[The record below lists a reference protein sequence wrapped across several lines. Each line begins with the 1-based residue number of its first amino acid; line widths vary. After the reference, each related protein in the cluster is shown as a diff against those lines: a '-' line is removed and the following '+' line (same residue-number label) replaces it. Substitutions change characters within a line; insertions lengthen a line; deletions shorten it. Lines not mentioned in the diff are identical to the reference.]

1 MEEVVEDTIYCVHVV
16 AQMRRWFFLRIY
28 AFVGPSGTGK
38 SYRAQW
44 IAREYDL
51 ECIIDDGL
59 LIRENKIL
67 AGKSAKKEPNKIAS
81 VKCAIFTNLIHANMV
96 KEAIAE
102 YKPSGI
108 LILGTS
114 DDMIGKIVTQLELPV
129 PERTIYI
136 TDVASEQEIAK
147 ARYFRKQQGKHVIP
161 VPTVEIKS
169 QFSGY
174 FMNPLKIFRRR
185 EYGGGAFEKTIVRPA
200 FSYMGE
206 YTISEN
212 VINSLVLNTVKSF
225 SSIRKLLKV
234 RNRNVYDGV
243 IIDIEIS
250 CYFGVNLMT
259 VMEELSKKV
268 ALEVE
273 RITALNIV
281 EMNVL
286 VKEVYMEE

>member
-1 MEEVVEDTIYCVHVV
+1 MK
-16 AQMRRWFFLRIY
+16 IY
-28 AFVGPSGTGK
+28 AFIGPSGTGK

-44 IAREYDL
+44 IAREYGL

-59 LIRENKIL
+59 LIRQNKIL
-67 AGKSAKKEPNKIAS
+67 AGKSAKKEPSKIAS
-81 VKCAIFTNLIHANMV
+81 VKCAIFNNPIHANMV
-96 KEAIAE
+96 REAIYQ

-114 DDMIGKIVTQLELPV
+114 DEMIEKIVAQLGLPE
-129 PERTIYI
+129 PEKKIYI
-136 TDVASEQEIAK
+136 NEVATEKEMER
-147 ARYFRKQQGKHVIP
+147 ARYFRREQGKHVIP
-161 VPTVEIKS
+161 VPTVEIKN

-174 FMNPLKIFRRR
+174 FLNPLKIFRRR
-185 EYGGGAFEKTIVRPA
+185 DYETAVAEKTIVRPA

-212 VINSLVLNTVKSF
+212 VINSLVLNVVKSF
-225 SSIRKLLKV
+225 SSIRRLTKV

-250 CYFGVNLMT
+250 CYYGVNFMS

-268 ALEVE
+268 AAEVE

-286 VKEVYMEE
+286 VKEVYMEK